1 MPPDAARLSPT
12 LGPAAANGDTS
23 EAVPHHRKK
32 TNRCPTT
39 DPNKP
44 FRQSLRSAIRL
55 AALLIR
61 NVESG
66 VNSEIVTL
74 LNQACGPI
82 LVLSPALEVSLAGN
96 IPHVPA
102 V

>member
-1 MPPDAARLSPT
+1 
-12 LGPAAANGDTS
+12 
-23 EAVPHHRKK
+23 
-32 TNRCPTT
+32 
-39 DPNKP
+39 
-44 FRQSLRSAIRL
+44 
-55 AALLIR
+55 LLIR

-74 LNQACGPI
+74 LNEVCAPI
-82 LVLSPALEVSLAGN
+82 LILSPALEVSLAGN